1 MNVRWGFLGAGAIA
15 QTALAGAVHA
25 APNANLYA
33 VASRDHARSW
43 SLSPEFV
50 FDSYEDLLDSRE
62 VDAVYIS
69 LANHQHFE
77 WVIAALEAGK
87 HVLCEKPLGLNALEV
102 LFMAQT
108 AESTGKLLVEAV
120 WSRWH
125 PRFRRL
131 VEIIQSGEIGEVRK
145 ISTAFTFE
153 GSIEGNYRANPQMG
167 GGALL
172 DVGVYEVHAWVG
184 ISGVAQEL
192 TSLSV
197 DRSLGASGVDLTTK
211 VSGVLANSSAVESI
225 SSFEQ
230 PEFQKLEVIGSHGTV
245 SMLGE
250 AAFTTWN
257 ATSAL
262 AVNGLEE
269 EFAAVDAYQ
278 IMVEQVSAKILGD
291 PTAWVV
297 PIVDSVRV
305 AQILNQISTS

>member
-1 MNVRWGFLGAGAIA
+1 MSVHWGFLGAGAIA
-15 QTALAGAVHA
+15 QTALSGAVHEA
-25 APNANLYA
+25 SNAKLYA
-33 VASRDHARSW
+33 VASRDRERSW
-43 SLSPEFV
+43 SLSPEVV
-50 FDSYEDLLDSRE
+50 FDSYEDLLDDPK

-77 WVIAALEAGK
+77 WVINALEAGK

-108 AESTGKLLVEAV
+108 AEANGKLLVEAV

-125 PRFRRL
+125 PRFRRF
-131 VEIIQSGEIGEVRK
+131 VEVVQSGEIGDVSK

-184 ISGVAQEL
+184 LGGCAQEL
-192 TSLSV
+192 TLLSV

-211 VSGVLANSSAVESI
+211 VNGVLANSITVESI

-230 PEFQKLEVIGSHGTV
+230 PEFQKLEVVGSEGSV
-245 SMLGE
+245 SMLGD
-250 AAFTTWN
+250 AAFTSWKT
-257 ATSAL
+257 TSAL
-262 AVNGLEE
+262 SINGREE
-269 EFAAVDAYQ
+269 TFPAVDAYQ
-278 IMVEQVSAKILGD
+278 IMVEQVSATILGD
-291 PTAWVV
+291 PAWVV
-297 PIVDSVRV
+297 PIADSVRV
-305 AQILNQISTS
+305 AQILNQIATT

>member
-15 QTALAGAVHA
+15 QSALAGAVHA
-25 APNANLYA
+25 APNAHLYA
-33 VASRDHARSW
+33 VASRDQARSW
-43 SLSPEFV
+43 SLSPEVV
-50 FDSYEDLLDSRE
+50 FNSYEGLLDSRE

-125 PRFRRL
+125 PRFRRF
-131 VEIIQSGEIGEVRK
+131 VEIVQSGEIGEVRK

-172 DVGVYEVHAWVG
+172 DVGVYEVHARVG
-184 ISGVAQEL
+184 IGGVAQEL

-211 VSGVLANSSAVESI
+211 VSGMLANSITVESK

-230 PEFQKLEVIGSHGTV
+230 PEFQKLEVVGSRGTV

-262 AVNGLEE
+262 SVNGREE
-269 EFAAVDAYQ
+269 KFAAVDAYQ

-291 PTAWVV
+291 PAAWVV
-297 PIVDSVRV
+297 PIADSIRV
-305 AQILNQISTS
+305 AQILNQIATG

>member
-1 MNVRWGFLGAGAIA
+1 MTVRWGFLGAGAIA
-15 QTALAGAVHA
+15 QSALAGAVHA
-25 APNANLYA
+25 APNAHLCA
-33 VASRDHARSW
+33 VASRDQARSW
-43 SLSPEFV
+43 SLSPEVV

-125 PRFRRL
+125 PRFRRF
-131 VEIIQSGEIGEVRK
+131 VEIVQSGEIGEVRK

-184 ISGVAQEL
+184 IGGVAQEL

-211 VSGVLANSSAVESI
+211 VSGMLANSITVESI

-230 PEFQKLEVIGSHGTV
+230 PEFQKLEVVGSRGTV

-262 AVNGLEE
+262 SVNGREE

-291 PTAWVV
+291 PAAWVV
-297 PIVDSVRV
+297 PIADSIRV
-305 AQILNQISTS
+305 AQILNQIATS